1 MTTYALIRPDNSIDC
16 IKGNVDLG
24 AQNKPGWRWVP
35 VEETPAPAFIAGLET
50 VSSVR
55 AFSTDKAVL
64 QWTKVRKSL
73 DEQKAAVKAEAQRRI
88 VALTGKVA
96 LIDCMIKQSNA
107 NMRANELNDKRVS
120 GGTLTAEEEAE
131 ATALRN
137 LAIAIKAIRRA
148 SNAVELLDP
157 IPLDYTADGYWP

>member
-107 NMRANELNDKRVS
+107 NMRANELNDKRLN
-120 GGTLTAEEEAE
+120 GDTLTVDEETEAQ
-131 ATALRN
+131 ALRD
-137 LAIAIKAIRRA
+137 LATAIKAIRA
-148 SNAVELLDP
+148 KSNDVEVMGS
-157 IPLDYTADGYWP
+157 IPLTYQSDEWWV